1 MIKSLLKNG
10 NHVCEIT
17 EAALTS
23 VEDGGIENG
32 FDLTIITPARLDMLG
47 SMGYTLL
54 MEDESII
61 PVELRRCHIGSN
73 GWVSIV
79 RIAPSERPSSLAS
92 FTLRD

>member
-1 MIKSLLKNG
+1 
-10 NHVCEIT
+10 
-17 EAALTS
+17 
-23 VEDGGIENG
+23 
-32 FDLTIITPARLDMLG
+32 MLG